1 MEPSPY
7 LQAGAAAPGMEEGP
21 RGTMPP
27 YPPVSDSAPRS
38 PAQCSARVPRQ
49 LVRVACAGQP
59 GLCCCLLAWLCSR
72 GMGKRKPGL
81 GRWAGIPKQ

>member
-7 LQAGAAAPGMEEGP
+7 LQAGAAAPGMEEG
-21 RGTMPP
+21 TMPP
-27 YPPVSDSAPRS
+27 YPPVTGSAPPS

-59 GLCCCLLAWLCSR
+59 GLCCWLGCAHVGWEKGSLGWADGPKLL
-72 GMGKRKPGL
+72 
-81 GRWAGIPKQ
+81 AGIPKQ